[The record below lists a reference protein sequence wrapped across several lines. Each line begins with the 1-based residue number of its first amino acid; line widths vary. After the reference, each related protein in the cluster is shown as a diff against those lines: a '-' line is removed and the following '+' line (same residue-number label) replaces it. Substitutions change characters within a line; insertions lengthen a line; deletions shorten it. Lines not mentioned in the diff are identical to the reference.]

1 MHAAHVLLMQVFT
14 PLYAGVYP
22 YDPYA
27 ARCLFCLVRAVCC
40 MLHIVCMLLLHA
52 AHCTL
57 YGVRCVRQAHYTEQ
71 LVRLPGLSTLFDPPD
86 PPALAPSYRDALL
99 ATLKHALPDDVLD
112 EIVGVAG
119 DAAAP
124 PPIFAMPHSLFKL
137 HPSFDE
143 ARQLKRVAVA
153 GGVYIAQRRL
163 YRVSHRFRCIGD
175 RRCATVQRPKTTG
188 ALPERGHLRSTAVL

>member
-1 MHAAHVLLMQVFT
+1 MLACIHTIHTLLVACSALCV
-14 PLYAGVYP
+14 LYAACCIL
-22 YDPYA
+22 YA
-27 ARCLFCLVRAVCC
+27 CCCCTLHIARCMVCHSAC
-40 MLHIVCMLLLHA
+40 
-52 AHCTL
+52 HC
-57 YGVRCVRQAHYTEQ
+57 QAHYTEQ

-153 GGVYIAQRRL
+153 GGAYIAQRRL

-188 ALPERGHLRSTAVL
+188 AFPERGYLRSTAVL